1 MEEEKKEECKT
12 CNKGLN
18 ISQKYMVGISI
29 YILLSGI
36 YGTYKMIESIINLF

>member
-18 ISQKYMVGISI
+18 VSQKSMVVLSV
-29 YILLSGI
+29 YILISGI
-36 YGTYKMIESIINLF
+36 YGTYKFIENIINLF